1 MKVYR
6 LKNKKRFLTFIIIT
20 FAVIMLFVGSVVSA
34 GKNVSREY
42 KTVTVRQ
49 GDTLWD
55 IAGKYRGKTDIRQY
69 IYQIKKVNNLDN
81 AIIYAGQKIIL
92 P

>member
-69 IYQIKKVNNLDN
+69 IYQIKKVNNLDD
-81 AIIYAGQKIIL
+81 AIIYVGQKINL

>member
-55 IAGKYRGKTDIRQY
+55 IAGKYCGKTEIRQY

>member
-1 MKVYR
+1 MKAYR
-6 LKNKKRFLTFIIIT
+6 LKNRKRFFTILVLTLT
-20 FAVIMLFVGSVVSA
+20 VIMLFFGSVVSA
-34 GKNVSREY
+34 GKNVKREY
-42 KTVTVRQ
+42 KTITVRQ

-69 IYQIKKVNNLDN
+69 IYQIKKVNNLDD
-81 AIIYAGQKIIL
+81 AIIYVGQKINL